1 MTQTDSCLLVD
12 VYNARPSFL
21 VAITLVFLVG
31 CSPSPVN
38 PVASVALTPPPVVVL
53 NSLPINAPIPTSTA
67 VARAL
72 TSLIH
77 SHELGKHVG
86 VAVADVL
93 TGSVIYIGGSVAPN
107 NQFIPASSI
116 KLFTAAAVLL
126 KNNPEQLL
134 KFKKKTMSLNNLVE
148 STLTESENNGATLL
162 STLVPGSI
170 SSQLATSLPS
180 LDLRDSTLIDAS
192 GLSRKDRTTPA
203 TLIHLLVLIADPKYP
218 QFSSILSGLPI
229 AGISG
234 TLKTRAITEAGQ
246 IRGKTGTLTGV
257 DVLAGYVVDRANRA
271 LAFAV
276 MADRV
281 PSTRPARSI
290 IDAIATQ
297 LLKLS

>member
-1 MTQTDSCLLVD
+1 VD
-12 VYNARPSFL
+12 VYNARRL
-21 VAITLVFLVG
+21 ILIATTLVFLVG
-31 CSPSPVN
+31 CSARPVE
-38 PVASVALTPPPVVVL
+38 PVASATLTPSAIVVL
-53 NSLPINAPIPTSTA
+53 TSLPSAAPIPTSSA
-67 VARAL
+67 VARVL

-77 SHELGKHVG
+77 SHELGNHVG

-93 TGSVIYIGGSVAPN
+93 TGSVIYLGGSIAPN

-126 KNNPEQLL
+126 KNNPEELL

-148 STLTESENNGATLL
+148 STLTESDNSGATLL

-170 SSQLATSLPS
+170 SSQLSTSLPS
-180 LDLRDSTLIDAS
+180 LDLRESTLIDAS

-203 TLIHLLVLIADPKYP
+203 TLVHLLVLIADPKYP
-218 QFSSILSGLPI
+218 QFTPILSGLPI
-229 AGISG
+229 AGLSG
-234 TLKTRAITEAGQ
+234 TLKTRAIMAAGQ
-246 IRGKTGTLTGV
+246 IRAKTGTLTGV
-257 DVLAGYVVDRANRA
+257 DVLAGYVVDSANRA

-281 PSTRPARSI
+281 PRTRPARLI